1 MKEGNIITCTQEGLI
16 ALGLVQ
22 AQNGLSH
29 TKSEAHLMIETQPIR
44 SLIKLDGTTVEI
56 IARADCQNFVYSL
69 ERRRETLSSGGQP
82 SLSYGVTVRLRTIT
96 FTVCPFVYFAG
107 CD

>member
-1 MKEGNIITCTQEGLI
+1 M
-16 ALGLVQ
+16 GLVQ

-56 IARADCQNFVYSL
+56 IARADCQNLVFL
-69 ERRRETLSSGGQP
+69 PERRRKMLSSGG
-82 SLSYGVTVRLRTIT
+82 SLISLDGTTVEIIARADCQNLVFCLKEEGR
-96 FTVCPFVYFAG
+96 Y
-107 CD
+107 